1 MEGGS
6 DMAESEK
13 QFVVF
18 NLLDEEFCIDIM
30 SVVEIIRL
38 QDITKLP
45 DAPEFVE
52 GIINLR
58 GKIIPVID
66 LKKRFNLEKI
76 GTDDNTRIIITNI
89 DNKTTGFIVDNVT
102 EVLRLSADAIAPLDN
117 EVVGIDKDYI
127 SGIGKLE
134 KRMLIILDLNKILS
148 KNEKEDLKKIE

>member
-1 MEGGS
+1 
-6 DMAESEK
+6 MAESEK

-117 EVVGIDKDYI
+117 EAVGIDKDYI

>member
-1 MEGGS
+1 
-6 DMAESEK
+6 MAESEK